1 MTRSDRRLTAIL
13 IAYLLAITV
22 IIAWIYVD
30 YASLVTN
37 MPEVF
42 PHVKQR

>member
-1 MTRSDRRLTAIL
+1 MNRRLNAT
-13 IAYLLAITV
+13 IAAYVLAITV

-37 MPEVF
+37 IPEVF

>member
-1 MTRSDRRLTAIL
+1 MKRIDAT
-13 IAYLLAITV
+13 IAAYALAITV
-22 IIAWIYVD
+22 IITWIYVD

-37 MPEVF
+37 TPEVF

>member
-1 MTRSDRRLTAIL
+1 MIRPNRLLVAIL
-13 IAYLLAITV
+13 IVYALAIV
-22 IIAWIYVD
+22 AIITWIYVD

-37 MPEVF
+37 IPEVF

>member
-1 MTRSDRRLTAIL
+1 MIRPNRLLVAIL
-13 IAYLLAITV
+13 IVYALAITV

-37 MPEVF
+37 TPEVF

>member
-1 MTRSDRRLTAIL
+1 MIRPNRLLVAIL
-13 IAYLLAITV
+13 IVYLLAITA

-37 MPEVF
+37 IPEVF
-42 PHVKQR
+42 PHVKPR

>member
-1 MTRSDRRLTAIL
+1 MKRSDRRLNAT
-13 IAYLLAITV
+13 IAAYVLGIAA

-37 MPEVF
+37 IPEVF